1 MLVVGSQKD
10 DSKLGVQVFDPVAQA
25 LGQIVPFAGT
35 FALDA
40 PITAVRSAT
49 GRVILIGLTS
59 SESGDPTIT
68 AEMFDPAT
76 SAPAQIAPMA
86 DAPTYGGYTATALQ
100 DGTVLIAGGKVIGVG
115 GAVPVGSISPID
127 TASLWVA
134 GPPVR

>member
-1 MLVVGSQKD
+1 MLVVGSQTD
-10 DSKLGVQVFDPVAQA
+10 DSKLGVQVFDPVTETF
-25 LGQIVPFAGT
+25 GPIVTIAGT

-49 GRVILIGLTS
+49 GRVILIGQAS
-59 SESGDPTIT
+59 SESGDPSRI
-68 AEMFDPAT
+68 AEMYDPAT
-76 SAPAQIAPMA
+76 SALAPIAPMA

-127 TASLWVA
+127 TASLWVTD
-134 GPPVR
+134 PPVR